1 MQYQVKSSSGFSLIP
16 AESRWLA
23 ERRVFIEGEISQEGA
38 CEFMRKIM
46 LLNREDPDAPIDV
59 FLSSNGGS
67 VSAGLYM
74 YDVIQGSK
82 APIRMFCQ
90 DVAYSMGAVL
100 LACGNHG
107 RFLLPHSEVMLHQP
121 LLGNHVGGNASSIK
135 SISDSLMETKRKL
148 NRILAKHTGR
158 TEEEIEEATAYDH
171 YFSPEECIAFGLADE
186 IVGFDRYLE
195 G

>member
-1 MQYQVKSSSGFSLIP
+1 MQYQVKSSSGYALIP

-23 ERRVFIEGEISQEGA
+23 ERRVFIEGEINQESA

-46 LLNREDPDAPIDV
+46 LLNREDPGAPIDV
-59 FLSSNGGS
+59 YISSGGGS
-67 VSAGLYM
+67 VTSGLYM

-90 DVAYSMGAVL
+90 DAAYSMGAVL

-121 LLGNHVGGNASSIK
+121 LLGNRVGGNASSIK

-148 NRILAKHTGR
+148 NAILARHTGR
-158 TEEEIEEATAYDH
+158 TEEEIEAATAYDH